1 MGSDPTFKL
10 TEAFGA
16 QPLLDGVR
24 GAVVLEVEEHPL
36 DAPVC
41 AEHLPELGVVMG
53 DALELRAPF
62 AHLRLFHEQATVF
75 VLALRRARRDPPE
88 PLRLARRWRIERDV
102 DDVAG
107 LDVEVMRERDTE
119 VGNLQPVEVDHG
131 PNDIVR
137 RELMSQD
144 RLEASLDIDLRP
156 AIDIVRIIQE
166 QDAVVA
172 GAVAAQA
179 ERIAHAIDEIT
190 ERMRHGGRLFYAG
203 AGTSGRIAM
212 LDASE
217 LPPTYG
223 IAPDLVRVLIAGGER
238 AYFEAVEGA
247 EDDEEAAI
255 ETVNREVRA
264 DDAIVGIAASGTTPY
279 TVAAVRRAN
288 MLGALT
294 IGVTNVPG
302 SPLAQ
307 HVDIPIV
314 IQTGPEVIMGSTRM
328 KSGTAQKLVLNQL
341 STGVMIRLGRVY
353 SNLMIDMPATNEKL
367 RNRAVRMVELA
378 AGVPRPQAVQAIRE
392 ADGNV
397 KLATVIAKK
406 RIGADEA
413 RELLG
418 ARPLREVL
426 E

>member
-1 MGSDPTFKL
+1 
-10 TEAFGA
+10 
-16 QPLLDGVR
+16 
-24 GAVVLEVEEHPL
+24 
-36 DAPVC
+36 
-41 AEHLPELGVVMG
+41 
-53 DALELRAPF
+53 
-62 AHLRLFHEQATVF
+62 
-75 VLALRRARRDPPE
+75 
-88 PLRLARRWRIERDV
+88 
-102 DDVAG
+102 
-107 LDVEVMRERDTE
+107 
-119 VGNLQPVEVDHG
+119 
-131 PNDIVR
+131 
-137 RELMSQD
+137 MSQD
-144 RLEASLDIDLRP
+144 RLDASLDIDLRP
-156 AIDIVRIIQE
+156 AIEIVRIIQE
-166 QDAVVA
+166 QDALVA

-179 ERIAHAIDEIT
+179 ERIAHAVDEIA
-190 ERMRHGGRLFYAG
+190 ERLRHGGRLFYAG

-223 IAPDLVRVLIAGGER
+223 IDPGLVRVLIAGGER

-247 EDDEEAAI
+247 EDDEDDAI
-255 ETVNREVRA
+255 TTVNREVTA

-294 IGVTNVPG
+294 VGVTNVAQ

-314 IQTGPEVIMGSTRM
+314 IETGPEVIMGSTRM

-353 SNLMIDMPATNEKL
+353 SNLRIDMPATNEKL

-378 AGVPRPQAVQAIRE
+378 AGVPRPAAVQAIRE

-397 KLATVIAKK
+397 KLATVIARK
-406 RIGADEA
+406 RVSAAEA
-413 RELLG
+413 RALLD
-418 ARPLREVL
+418 AKPLREVL
-426 E
+426 G